1 MMKIAVMQ
9 PYIFPYIG
17 YFQLINAVDLFV
29 FYDDVNFIKQG
40 WINRNKILLNGN
52 AFLFTI
58 PLEKATSFCL
68 IKETLINEKFYGNW
82 KDKFKQSIVQNY
94 KKAPFFDEVNNIII
108 KVLDSK
114 CKTISGLAIESVQAV
129 SNYLKI
135 ETNFLISSE
144 RYDNI
149 DFERKDRLLDICK
162 KENASQYINALGGQE
177 LYDVES
183 FHEKNIKLSF
193 IKNLPQEYKQFKN
206 EFVPGLSI
214 IDVLMFNSPT
224 EVKLMLDNYV
234 LV

>member
-1 MMKIAVMQ
+1 M
-9 PYIFPYIG
+9 
-17 YFQLINAVDLFV
+17 
-29 FYDDVNFIKQG
+29 
-40 WINRNKILLNGN
+40 
-52 AFLFTI
+52 
-58 PLEKATSFCL
+58 
-68 IKETLINEKFYGNW
+68 
-82 KDKFKQSIVQNY
+82 
-94 KKAPFFDEVNNIII
+94 
-108 KVLDSK
+108 
-114 CKTISGLAIESVQAV
+114 
-129 SNYLKI
+129 
-135 ETNFLISSE
+135 ISSE